1 MGLFSE
7 AFDHCGMAISLDD
20 SSNTSNYTLAL
31 PGIRD
36 MSRRK
41 STLSQ

>member
-1 MGLFSE
+1 MELSSE
-7 AFDHCGMAISLDD
+7 AFDHCGIAISLDD
-20 SSNTSNYTLAL
+20 SSDTSNYTLAL

-36 MSRRK
+36 MSRRE